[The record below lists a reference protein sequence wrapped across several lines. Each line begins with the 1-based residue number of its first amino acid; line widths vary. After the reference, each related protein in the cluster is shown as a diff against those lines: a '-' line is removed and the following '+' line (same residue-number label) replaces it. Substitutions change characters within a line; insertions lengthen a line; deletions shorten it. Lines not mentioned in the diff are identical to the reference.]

1 MMECIDQ
8 SLIDSSMLYQKEK
21 GLRFMTNGNENAQ
34 WGLCMPTRSVKST
47 WRWNV
52 KSIILLVRVLCRL
65 RVVAVQKICGL

>member
-1 MMECIDQ
+1 MIECIYQ

-21 GLRFMTNGNENAQ
+21 GLRFMTNAQ

-47 WRWNV
+47 WRWDV
-52 KSIILLVRVLCRL
+52 KSITLLVRVLCRL